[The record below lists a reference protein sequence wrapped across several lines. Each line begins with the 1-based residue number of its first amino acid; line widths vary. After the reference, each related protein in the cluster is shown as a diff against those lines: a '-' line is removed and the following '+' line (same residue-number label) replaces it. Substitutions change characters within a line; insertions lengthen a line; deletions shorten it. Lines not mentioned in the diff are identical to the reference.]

1 MNTPTHFLLVHGSWH
16 GPWCWEALQTRLEQR
31 GHRVALVDLPSV
43 GTDASA
49 LGDFD
54 ADTEAVSAAAAPL
67 SDPAI
72 VVGHSYGGAVISNAE
87 FPEAVRRLVFL
98 GAFMP
103 DAGRAFTSYLPPGPL
118 PPYVGLRNDGSSA
131 VPEGQALP
139 AFYEDCPDDLV
150 DWAVT
155 RLRPQSQA
163 ILSGV
168 NERASWRS
176 IPSTY
181 VVLTEDR
188 AIPPD
193 LQAAFAAQ
201 ATETVEFRSSH
212 SPFLSKPE
220 PLADLLDSVAA
231 SVATVFN

>member
-16 GPWCWEALQTRLEQR
+16 GPWCWERLQPELEDR
-31 GHRVALVDLPSV
+31 GHRVTLVDLPSV
-43 GTDASA
+43 GTEVSA
-49 LGDFD
+49 LGDFE
-54 ADTEAVSAAAAPL
+54 ADTEAVNAAAAQL

-87 FPEAVRRLVFL
+87 YPAAVRRLVFL

-103 DAGRAFTSYLPPGPL
+103 DAGHAFTSYLPPGPL
-118 PPYVGLRNDGSSA
+118 PPYVGLGDDGSST
-131 VPEGQALP
+131 VPDGQAKP
-139 AFYEDCPDDLV
+139 AFYADCPDSVV
-150 DWAVT
+150 DWAVA

-163 ILSGV
+163 VLGGV
-168 NERASWRS
+168 NTHAAWRS

-181 VVLTEDR
+181 VLLTEDQ

-193 LQAAFAAQ
+193 LQKMFAAQ
-201 ATETVEFRSSH
+201 ATETIEFEASH

-220 PLADLLDSVAA
+220 QLADLLDSVAGA
-231 SVATVFN
+231 VG